1 MKDVPYHP
9 RSLVHNGHRHG
20 ISSKRLSSHMSV
32 NVEIVSIGSELLL
45 GQIVDTNSA
54 WISQRLAENGAN
66 VYYKSCVGDN
76 LNRMTEVLRI
86 ALQRADVVITGGG
99 IGPTQD
105 DLTREAVAEV
115 FGVDVVTDPDSL
127 TELHERFQ
135 NRGFILT
142 KNNERQA
149 QIPDGATVI
158 RNPNGT
164 APAFMVESDK
174 GTIISLP
181 GVPFEMKWLITN
193 EIIPYLQKKYDLGET
208 IHYRVLKVADLG
220 ESAVDHEIGHLIAES
235 SNPTVGVLARPGQV
249 DVRIAARAATID
261 AAIELI
267 QPMEH
272 QVREL
277 LGDHIFGVD
286 DETIESVIGA
296 MLREREATVAVYED
310 LSAGAV
316 SDSMRTAAGDRFL
329 EAIVANTDLPGD
341 RLIGT
346 QNGNEI
352 VGEKRAIA
360 LARAIREHSG
370 ASIGVAVHG
379 ITETAENESSAVNL
393 GRGDTYIVICD
404 AERTEIRHVRSAG
417 SGAPDRRRAA
427 MYAFGTLRQHLLG
440 SSD

>member
-1 MKDVPYHP
+1 MDIGGEPQA
-9 RSLVHNGHRHG
+9 SNETN
-20 ISSKRLSSHMSV
+20 HMSV

-66 VYYKSCVGDN
+66 VFYKSCVGDN
-76 LNRMTEVLRI
+76 LNRMSEVLRI
-86 ALQRADVVITGGG
+86 ALDRADVVITGGG

-115 FGVDVVTDPDSL
+115 FGVEVVTDPDSL

-149 QIPDGATVI
+149 QIPAGATVI

-164 APAFMVESDK
+164 APAFLVESDK

-181 GVPFEMKWLITN
+181 GVPFEMKWLLTN
-193 EIIPYLQKKYDLGET
+193 EIIPYLREKYDLGET
-208 IHYRVLKVADLG
+208 IHYRVLKVSDLG

-249 DVRIAARAATID
+249 DVRIAARATSID
-261 AAIELI
+261 EANVLIE
-267 QPMEH
+267 PVEAE
-272 QVREL
+272 VRQL
-277 LGDHIFGVD
+277 LGNHVFGSD
-286 DETIESVIGA
+286 DDTIESVIGE
-296 MLREREATVAVYED
+296 MLRNRGATVAVYED
-310 LSAGAV
+310 LSGGAV
-316 SDSMRTAAGDRFL
+316 SDSMRTAAGADFL
-329 EAIVANTDLPGD
+329 EAIVANTDLPRD
-341 RLIGT
+341 RLIG
-346 QNGNEI
+346 NGSNVEMS
-352 VGEKRAIA
+352 GEERAKA
-360 LARAIREHSG
+360 LAHAIRVNSG
-370 ASIGVAVHG
+370 ATVGIAVHG
-379 ITETAENESSAVNL
+379 IPETPESASSAVNL

-404 AERTEIRHVRSAG
+404 AERTEVRHVRSAG

-427 MYAFGTLRQHLLG
+427 MYAFGTLRQHLLAN
-440 SSD
+440 

>member
-1 MKDVPYHP
+1 
-9 RSLVHNGHRHG
+9 
-20 ISSKRLSSHMSV
+20 MSV

-86 ALQRADVVITGGG
+86 ALERADVVITGGG

-105 DLTREAVAEV
+105 DLTREAVADV
-115 FGVDVVTDPDSL
+115 FDVDVVTDPDSL

-193 EIIPYLQKKYDLGET
+193 EIIPYLQDKYDLGET

-220 ESAVDHEIGHLIAES
+220 ESAVDHLIGHLIAES

-249 DVRIAARAATID
+249 DVRIAARAPSVD
-261 AAIELI
+261 AAKELI
-267 QPMEH
+267 LPMEH
-272 QVREL
+272 QVRDL
-277 LGDHIFGVD
+277 LGDHVFGVD
-286 DETIESVIGA
+286 EETIESVIGA
-296 MLREREATVAVYED
+296 MLRERDATVAVYED

-341 RLIGT
+341 RLIGA

-352 VGEKRAIA
+352 SGEQRAIA

-370 ASIGVAVHG
+370 ASIGIAVHG
-379 ITETAENESSAVNL
+379 ITESAETANSAVNL

-404 AERTEIRHVRSAG
+404 AEKTEIRHVRSAG

>member
-1 MKDVPYHP
+1 
-9 RSLVHNGHRHG
+9 
-20 ISSKRLSSHMSV
+20 MSV

-105 DLTREAVAEV
+105 DLTREAVADV
-115 FGVDVVTDPDSL
+115 FDVDVVTDPASL
-127 TELHERFQ
+127 IELHERFQ

-360 LARAIREHSG
+360 LASAIREHSG

>member
-1 MKDVPYHP
+1 
-9 RSLVHNGHRHG
+9 
-20 ISSKRLSSHMSV
+20 MSV

-76 LNRMTEVLRI
+76 LQRMTEVLRI
-86 ALQRADVVITGGG
+86 ALDRADVVITGGG

-115 FGVDVVTDPDSL
+115 FGVDVVTDLDSL
-127 TELHERFQ
+127 TELRERFQ

-149 QIPDGATVI
+149 QIPAGATVI

-174 GTIISLP
+174 GTVISLP

-193 EIIPYLQKKYDLGET
+193 EVIPYLRAKYDLGET

-249 DVRIAARAATID
+249 DVRIAARASDVESAK
-261 AAIELI
+261 ELI
-267 QPMEH
+267 KLVEEE
-272 QVREL
+272 VRVL
-277 LGDHIFGVD
+277 LGNHIFGSD
-286 DETIESVIGA
+286 DETIESVIGE
-296 MLREREATVAVYED
+296 MLRERNATVAVYED

-316 SDSMRTAAGDRFL
+316 SDSMRTAA
-329 EAIVANTDLPGD
+329 
-341 RLIGT
+341 
-346 QNGNEI
+346 
-352 VGEKRAIA
+352 
-360 LARAIREHSG
+360 
-370 ASIGVAVHG
+370 AS
-379 ITETAENESSAVNL
+379 NFS
-393 GRGDTYIVICD
+393 RGDS
-404 AERTEIRHVRSAG
+404 RKLRSA
-417 SGAPDRRRAA
+417 SR
-427 MYAFGTLRQHLLG
+427 
-440 SSD
+440 SSDWRC

>member
-1 MKDVPYHP
+1 
-9 RSLVHNGHRHG
+9 
-20 ISSKRLSSHMSV
+20 MSV

-76 LNRMTEVLRI
+76 LNRMTEVLRL
-86 ALQRADVVITGGG
+86 ALERADVVITGGG

-105 DLTREAVAEV
+105 DLTREAVADV
-115 FGVDVVTDPDSL
+115 FDVDVVTDPDSL

-193 EIIPYLQKKYDLGET
+193 EIIPYLQDKYDLGET

-220 ESAVDHEIGHLIAES
+220 ESAVDHLIGHLIAES

-249 DVRIAARAATID
+249 DVRIAARAPSVD
-261 AAIELI
+261 AAKELI
-267 QPMEH
+267 LPMEH
-272 QVREL
+272 QVRDL
-277 LGDHIFGVD
+277 LGEHVFGVD
-286 DETIESVIGA
+286 EETIESVIGA

-341 RLIGT
+341 RLIGA

-352 VGEKRAIA
+352 SGEQRAIA

-370 ASIGVAVHG
+370 ASIGIAVHG
-379 ITETAENESSAVNL
+379 ITESAETENSAVNL

-404 AERTEIRHVRSAG
+404 AEKTEIRHVRSAG

-427 MYAFGTLRQHLLG
+427 MYAFGTLRQHLIG

>member
-1 MKDVPYHP
+1 
-9 RSLVHNGHRHG
+9 
-20 ISSKRLSSHMSV
+20 MSV

-86 ALQRADVVITGGG
+86 ALERADVVITGGG

-105 DLTREAVAEV
+105 DLTREAVADV
-115 FGVDVVTDPDSL
+115 FDVDVVTDPDSL

-193 EIIPYLQKKYDLGET
+193 EIIPYLQDKYDLGET

-220 ESAVDHEIGHLIAES
+220 ESAVDHLIGHLIAES

-249 DVRIAARAATID
+249 DVRIAARAPSVD
-261 AAIELI
+261 AAKELI
-267 QPMEH
+267 LPMEH
-272 QVREL
+272 QVRDL
-277 LGDHIFGVD
+277 LGEHVFGVD
-286 DETIESVIGA
+286 EETIESVIGA

-341 RLIGT
+341 RLIGA

-352 VGEKRAIA
+352 SGEQRAIA
-360 LARAIREHSG
+360 LAQR
-370 ASIGVAVHG
+370 
-379 ITETAENESSAVNL
+379 N
-393 GRGDTYIVICD
+393 
-404 AERTEIRHVRSAG
+404 
-417 SGAPDRRRAA
+417 P
-427 MYAFGTLRQHLLG
+427 GTLRCVDRNCSARHHRICRNGKQRGQPRPRRHLHRHLRRRKNRD
-440 SSD
+440 SSCEICRQRRTRSQAGRNVRVRHSPTAPARII

>member
-1 MKDVPYHP
+1 
-9 RSLVHNGHRHG
+9 
-20 ISSKRLSSHMSV
+20 MSV

-86 ALQRADVVITGGG
+86 ALERADVVITGGG

-105 DLTREAVAEV
+105 DLTREAVADV
-115 FGVDVVTDPDSL
+115 FDVNVVTDPDSL

-193 EIIPYLQKKYDLGET
+193 EIIPYLQDKYDLGET

-220 ESAVDHEIGHLIAES
+220 ESAVDHLIGHLIAES

-249 DVRIAARAATID
+249 DVRIAARAPSVD
-261 AAIELI
+261 AAKELI
-267 QPMEH
+267 LPMEH
-272 QVREL
+272 QVRDL
-277 LGDHIFGVD
+277 LGDHVFGVD
-286 DETIESVIGA
+286 EETIESVIGA
-296 MLREREATVAVYED
+296 MLRERDATVAVYED

-316 SDSMRTAAGDRFL
+316 SDSMRTAAGNRFL

-341 RLIGT
+341 RLIGA

-352 VGEKRAIA
+352 SGEQRAIA

-370 ASIGVAVHG
+370 ASIGIAVHG
-379 ITETAENESSAVNL
+379 ITESAETENSAVNL

-404 AERTEIRHVRSAG
+404 AEKTEIRHVRSAG

-427 MYAFGTLRQHLLG
+427 MYAFGTLRQHLIG